1 MFQRDRSRYYALG
14 LVAFAILIAAFAQP
28 AVFSNAGQRPEN
40 TFGQPRALPFD
51 VQRPEK
57 ADLFEKV
64 NRSQTDLTPQ
74 QQESLAQLQKQPTTM
89 ETRLVRVKTQLLTSS
104 ASKLLTIN
112 LGREFEVE
120 KVETKPE
127 QQALTWIG
135 KPLGPLDSAV
145 FVVNGGNVT
154 GTVRVGKEL
163 FSVRPLGGGLHAVVL
178 QDEKKFPPEHPPE
191 FNELEKQPANEFN
204 AAALGDAPPGNQKLR
219 VLIAYTPRVAATIAD
234 MKSFIDL
241 ALAETNEGYANSGVK
256 VRAELAHAY
265 VVNYQESGSQD
276 RDLLNFRT
284 RDDSIMDEVHSLRD
298 TYKAD
303 VCVLLIEDRSY
314 CGLASAILAD
324 ESNAFA
330 VVYHACATGYYSF
343 AHEIGHLQGARHNIE
358 ADSKMTPFSYGHGYL
373 DAVGK
378 WRTIM
383 SYDCAQGCQRKA
395 YWSNPFVKFNG
406 SPAGKED
413 CCYDARVL
421 NETAPVITAFRN

>member
-1 MFQRDRSRYYALG
+1 MFQTHRIRNYALG
-14 LVAFAILIAAFAQP
+14 LVALAVVFAP
-28 AVFSNAGQRPEN
+28 SVFSVDGQRPEN
-40 TFGQPRALPFD
+40 TFGQARVLPFQG
-51 VQRPEK
+51 QRPEK
-57 ADLFEKV
+57 TDLFERV
-64 NRSQTDLTPQ
+64 NRSQSDLTPQ
-74 QQESLAQLQKQPTTM
+74 QQESLAQLQRQPTTV

-112 LGREFEVE
+112 IGKEFEVE

-127 QQALTWIG
+127 EQAMTWIG

-145 FVVNGGNVT
+145 FVVNGSNVT
-154 GTVRVGKEL
+154 GTVRVGNEL
-163 FSVRPLGGGLHAVVL
+163 YSVRPLGGGLHAVVR

-204 AAALGDAPPGNQKLR
+204 TGALGDAPTGNQKLR
-219 VLIAYTPRVAATIAD
+219 VLVAYTPRVAANIAD

-241 ALAETNEGYANSGVK
+241 ALAETNDGYANSGVK
-256 VRAELAHAY
+256 VRVELAHAQL
-265 VVNYQESGSQD
+265 VNYQESGSQD

-284 RDDSIMDEVHSLRD
+284 RGDSIMDEIHTLRD
-298 TYKAD
+298 AHQAD

-373 DAVGK
+373 NALGK

-383 SYDCAQGCQRKA
+383 SYDCADGCPRKA
-395 YWSNPFVKFNG
+395 FWSNPFVKYNG

-421 NETAPVITAFRN
+421 NETAAVITSFRN